1 MTQPAMVVPDAM
13 GALMALGKSL
23 EAADALPPATRAL
36 VHLRASQ
43 INGCSWCVDMHAREL
58 IKLGERTERLM
69 AVGAWR
75 DSPVFTDG
83 ERAALA
89 MTEAVTC
96 LDNGGIGVSDEVWAE
111 AARQYDEP
119 ALAALIL
126 DIASVNLWNRLNV
139 TTRQTP
145 SSAAH

>member
-1 MTQPAMVVPDAM
+1 
-13 GALMALGKSL
+13 
-23 EAADALPPATRAL
+23 
-36 VHLRASQ
+36 
-43 INGCSWCVDMHAREL
+43 MHAREL
-58 IKLGERTERLM
+58 IKLGERTERLVE
-69 AVGAWR
+69 VGAWR

-89 MTEAVTC
+89 MTEAVTR
-96 LDNGGIGVSDEVWAE
+96 LDNGGTGVPDEVWAE

-119 ALAALIL
+119 ALAALVL

-139 TTRQTP
+139 ATRQTP